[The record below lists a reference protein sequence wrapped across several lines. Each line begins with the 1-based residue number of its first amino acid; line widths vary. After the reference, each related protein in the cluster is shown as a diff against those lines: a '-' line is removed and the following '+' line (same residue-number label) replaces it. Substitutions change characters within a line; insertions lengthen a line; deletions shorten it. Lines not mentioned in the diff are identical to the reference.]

1 MHACTGYL
9 LYVCYCDTHN
19 FFSEVE
25 RPTKCDTKMAETIT
39 NQAVNLDIESG
50 DNINQICETV
60 EANSDRR
67 LNDDKDADQKELIP
81 RDYQVAVI
89 FIMLKWFQIYVS

>member
-1 MHACTGYL
+1 
-9 LYVCYCDTHN
+9 
-19 FFSEVE
+19 
-25 RPTKCDTKMAETIT
+25 MAETIT

-89 FIMLKWFQIYVS
+89 FIMLKWFQIYVSWSLSGISWLIETPLEFFSRFFHVLRDCLE